1 MSAALSGTPLQMSQA
16 TTPALEPNSDSPDS
30 IGLELREA
38 LHTVRIQ
45 SLSLHDTEGD
55 VLWLSEGV
63 LGPDEHGVVLE
74 AMASHSLVPSQC
86 VIERSLDETRNALL
100 LPART
105 SAGDVVGLAMLI
117 LDAKFA
123 SPTLQTKLSDPRLL
137 RALARLAARQ
147 QFLIGSR
154 PALEPAAPGIPARS
168 FDRADVLELALA
180 PDNGDVRLT
189 PPPSQSKPLAEAK
202 PGAEAKAAM
211 SAASP
216 RGRAPAPPRAAPA
229 RSAAPE
235 AMLHTKSVIDGEA
248 ADATVIAPTPDRR
261 DLILLVQRLLPLRPG
276 GCARRYEVLLRSRNG
291 PTSEGQPDALWQA
304 MTASDSTSA
313 IDRYGLTDLVTW
325 LGKHPSVWESEP
337 TSFTINVAPSTF
349 ADHGFLPFAAA
360 LFKEWKVPPGIV
372 GFEIPER
379 ACIKASSEIRA
390 FIETCEKLG
399 FFIALDDF
407 SMHSA
412 AVPFLASPA
421 LRLVKIDSRLTTS
434 AMKVKLSQAL
444 VIAMSQAAKVLGVHC
459 VAKRID
465 SRMTARWLAANGID
479 YAQGSALERLR
490 SLDSLLIAPP
500 TARQLVEALQI
511 GHRVAS
517 EGSGR
522 LACPSQYLVKFER
535 GN

>member
-1 MSAALSGTPLQMSQA
+1 M
-16 TTPALEPNSDSPDS
+16 EPNGDSPES

-86 VIERSLDETRNALL
+86 VIERSLDDTRNALL

-123 SPTLQTKLSDPRLL
+123 SPTLKTKLSDPRVLK
-137 RALARLAARQ
+137 ALARFAARQ
-147 QFLIGSR
+147 QFLTGSR
-154 PALEPAAPGIPARS
+154 LALEPAAPEIPARS

-180 PDNGDVRLT
+180 PDNDYVRVT
-189 PPPSQSKPLAEAK
+189 PPPSQSKPFAEAK
-202 PGAEAKAAM
+202 PGAEAKAAI

-235 AMLHTKSVIDGEA
+235 AMLHTKFAVDGDA
-248 ADATVIAPTPDRR
+248 VHATVIAPTPDRR
-261 DLILLVQRLLPLRPG
+261 DLILLGRRLLALRPR
-276 GCARRYEVLLRSRNG
+276 GCTRRYEVLLGCRTA
-291 PTSEGQPDALWQA
+291 PTREASPGALLPA
-304 MTASDSTSA
+304 ITVPGSTSA
-313 IDRYGLTDLVTW
+313 IEPYVLTDLVTW
-325 LGKHPSVWESEP
+325 LGKHRSVWESEP

-349 ADHGFLPFAAA
+349 ADHGFLPLAAA
-360 LFKEWKVPPGIV
+360 LFEEWKVPRGVV

-379 ACIKASSEIRA
+379 ACIKAAGEIRA
-390 FIETCEKLG
+390 FVETCEKLG

-421 LRLVKIDSRLTTS
+421 LQLVKIDSRLTTS

-465 SRMTARWLAANGID
+465 SRMTARWLAAIGID
-479 YAQGSALERLR
+479 YAQGSTLKRLR
-490 SLDSLLIAPP
+490 SLDSLLIDPDGA
-500 TARQLVEALQI
+500 AI
-511 GHRVAS
+511 S
-517 EGSGR
+517 
-522 LACPSQYLVKFER
+522 R
-535 GN
+535 GAAKSKM

>member
-1 MSAALSGTPLQMSQA
+1 M
-16 TTPALEPNSDSPDS
+16 EPNDDSLES

-63 LGPDEHGVVLE
+63 LGPDEHGVVIE
-74 AMASHSLVPSQC
+74 AMRSLSVVPSQC
-86 VIERSLDETRNALL
+86 VIERSLDDTRNALL

-123 SPTLQTKLSDPRLL
+123 SPTLKTKLSDPGLL

-147 QFLIGSR
+147 QFLTGSR
-154 PALEPAAPGIPARS
+154 LQLEPAAREIPARS
-168 FDRADVLELALA
+168 LDRADALELALA
-180 PDNGDVRLT
+180 PDDGYVRVT
-189 PPPSQSKPLAEAK
+189 PPPSQSKPFAEAK
-202 PGAEAKAAM
+202 PGAEAKAI
-211 SAASP
+211 SAARP

-235 AMLHTKSVIDGEA
+235 AMLHTKLAVDGEA
-248 ADATVIAPTPDRR
+248 GDATVIAPTPDRR
-261 DLILLVQRLLPLRPG
+261 NLILLGRRLLALRPR
-276 GCARRYEVLLRSRNG
+276 GCTRRYEVLLGCRTA
-291 PTSEGQPDALWQA
+291 PTREAPPGALLQA
-304 MTASDSTSA
+304 ITAPGSTSA
-313 IDRYGLTDLVTW
+313 IEPYVLTDLVIW
-325 LGKHPSVWESEP
+325 LGKHRSVWESEP
-337 TSFTINVAPSTF
+337 TSFTINLAPSTF
-349 ADHGFLPFAAA
+349 ADHDFLPLAAA
-360 LFKEWKVPPGIV
+360 LFEEWQVPRGVV
-372 GFEIPER
+372 GFEIPQR
-379 ACIKASSEIRA
+379 ACLKAAGEIRA
-390 FIETCEKLG
+390 FVETCEKLG

-421 LRLVKIDSRLTTS
+421 LQLVKIDSRLTTS

-465 SRMTARWLAANGID
+465 SRMTARWLAAIGFD
-479 YAQGSALERLR
+479 YAQGSTLKRLR
-490 SLDSLLIAPP
+490 SLDSLLIDPDGA
-500 TARQLVEALQI
+500 AI
-511 GHRVAS
+511 S
-517 EGSGR
+517 
-522 LACPSQYLVKFER
+522 R
-535 GN
+535 GAAKSKM